1 MGHHHAGDAGEG
13 QNVLRD
19 LVGGL
24 GVQRGGGFVRQ
35 QDGRLFEQCTSNG
48 NALLFAAGKLTPA
61 FAAKGIQAAPG
72 YEFFQVG
79 AADDLIQGLLREN
92 TEHRKILSRM
102 EALKTNT
109 FCWTTETRPFSDS
122 GARRRMSMPS
132 KST

>member
-13 QNVLRD
+13 QDVLRD
-19 LVGGL
+19 LVGSL

-48 NALLFAAGKLTPA
+48 NALLLAAGKLAPA

-79 AADDLIQGLLREN
+79 AADDLIQGLP
-92 TEHRKILSRM
+92 RKTRNIVILSRM

-122 GARRRMSMPS
+122 GVRRRMSMPS

>member
-13 QNVLRD
+13 QDVLRD

-35 QDGRLFEQCTSNG
+35 QDGRLFEQRAGNG
-48 NALLFAAGKLTPA
+48 NALLLAAGKLAPA

-79 AADDLIQGLLREN
+79 AADDLIQVSCGKARN
-92 TEHRKILSRM
+92 IVILSRM

-122 GARRRMSMPS
+122 GVRRRMSMPS

>member
-13 QNVLRD
+13 QDVLRD

-24 GVQRGGGFVRQ
+24 SVQCGGGFVRQ

-48 NALLFAAGKLTPA
+48 NALLFRRRKPRTR

-79 AADDLIQGLLREN
+79 AADDLIRGLLREN
-92 TEHRKILSRM
+92 TEHRNIIRM

-122 GARRRMSMPS
+122 GVRRRMSMPS

>member
-13 QNVLRD
+13 QDVLRD

-24 GVQRGGGFVRQ
+24 SVQCGGGFVRQ

-48 NALLFAAGKLTPA
+48 NALLFAAGKLAPA

-79 AADDLIQGLLREN
+79 AGMTSSRVSCGKTRNIV
-92 TEHRKILSRM
+92 ILSRM

-132 KST
+132 KNT